1 MSDISQNRVGS
12 DGISSTPTSYQIGHL
27 KIVANNSGHSGSG
40 DEYVY
45 DITNQLAYFEITE
58 SLNNPGLE
66 VILSIGDSVNLIEN
80 INLQGS
86 ESLELYVYRKQPKGK
101 NKRGSDKKSFTLKLR
116 IAEIFDYTRLKPG
129 LITYNIRAVS
139 EHVYINGVKSLNYS
153 FKGSV
158 VDLIGTISK
167 NKLNIDNYNSNGT
180 SKNIIK
186 GIYPNIRPINAICW
200 LLRNAYDQGTP
211 FFYYQT
217 LADSGKVHLK
227 SYKSILEDDDNYDK
241 YSFFPFTDSSIE
253 LETKEGYEYERTL
266 IRKLTSNYN
275 QSKFIA
281 LHNGAYGSTL
291 HTIDIGNKKYE
302 KNYHA
307 YSDSTLKLNQ
317 HPPFSKSERA
327 KIDNADLTQLA
338 DSKNYFISLN
348 DDAFSSESNYN
359 APTQLDFQK
368 SIAYLENLNY
378 QTHQIQIAGD
388 FDLTVGKKIQVD
400 IRKAT
405 GENQGTGLDKLQS
418 GVYLITEIEHQFKE
432 GFYQNLTI
440 KKDSSEVNLD
450 ATR

>member
-1 MSDISQNRVGS
+1 M
-12 DGISSTPTSYQIGHL
+12 
-27 KIVANNSGHSGSG
+27 
-40 DEYVY
+40 
-45 DITNQLAYFEITE
+45 
-58 SLNNPGLE
+58 
-66 VILSIGDSVNLIEN
+66 
-80 INLQGS
+80 
-86 ESLELYVYRKQPKGK
+86 
-101 NKRGSDKKSFTLKLR
+101 
-116 IAEIFDYTRLKPG
+116 
-129 LITYNIRAVS
+129 
-139 EHVYINGVKSLNYS
+139 
-153 FKGSV
+153 
-158 VDLIGTISK
+158 
-167 NKLNIDNYNSNGT
+167 
-180 SKNIIK
+180 
-186 GIYPNIRPINAICW
+186 
-200 LLRNAYDQGTP
+200 
-211 FFYYQT
+211 
-217 LADSGKVHLK
+217 
-227 SYKSILEDDDNYDK
+227 
-241 YSFFPFTDSSIE
+241 
-253 LETKEGYEYERTL
+253 
-266 IRKLTSNYN
+266 TSNYN

-307 YSDSTLKLNQ
+307 YSDSTLKLNT

-327 KIDNADLTQLA
+327 KIDNTDLTQMA

-418 GVYLITEIEHQFKE
+418 GVYLITEIEHRFKE